1 MLYPYIIYLFIE
13 NTYSKT
19 NFIVAYKD
27 KKKSIITT
35 SIMVVIATL
44 IIMLVSCQFK
54 YGILVIGTESMT
66 GSINKGDAVVFEQYK
81 TQKIDEQ
88 DVIIFKSKDMRVVHR
103 VVEKKNTNGEIRY
116 ITKGDAN
123 ENYDEGYVT
132 EKDIIGIVN
141 FKIKY
146 IGYPTLW
153 LRSMFS

>member
-1 MLYPYIIYLFIE
+1 
-13 NTYSKT
+13 
-19 NFIVAYKD
+19 
-27 KKKSIITT
+27 
-35 SIMVVIATL
+35 
-44 IIMLVSCQFK
+44 
-54 YGILVIGTESMT
+54 MT